1 MLPINNKPIVLTS
14 YALARTLKAFAVR
27 MGMED
32 TFADVLAQVHTQQDI
47 LHHRWSEFLMNNCTN
62 CSNSPDVCHY
72 LNPTKEHCLPGTEP
86 NDVKNATSAM
96 IETGRVDN
104 CPAISRISSGS
115 EPINPSEH
123 GEANGRTEDSA
134 AGSEGSDQQPKE

>member
-27 MGMED
+27 MGLED

-47 LHHRWSEFLMNNCTN
+47 VHHRWSEFLTANCIT
-62 CSNSPDVCHY
+62 CSYSPDVCHY
-72 LNPTKEHCLPGTEP
+72 LNPTGEHCLPGTQP
-86 NDVKNATSAM
+86 ADVKLANSAM
-96 IETGRVDN
+96 IETGRVEN

-115 EPINPSEH
+115 EPTNPSEP
-123 GEANGRTEDSA
+123 GETDGRPEDS
-134 AGSEGSDQQPKE
+134 STRPEGSGKQPQR